1 MFLGKYQLGIVAD
14 VCRRMMA
21 PGGKGQRLVGK
32 KLRGADSDLGPAAW
46 HVARPATAHLASDRI
61 DNQKAGTR
69 VISSITP

>member
-1 MFLGKYQLGIVAD
+1 
-14 VCRRMMA
+14 MA
-21 PGGKGQRLVGK
+21 PGGKGQRLVGEK

-46 HVARPATAHLASDRI
+46 HVARPGTAHLASDRS